1 MKIDHQQAE
10 YTSTPI
16 RTKKIVLWL
25 AMVSMIMLFA
35 GLTSAYMV
43 RQAEGNWLK
52 FELPGV
58 FTASTIVIALSSVTM
73 HLAVRSAK
81 KGQIDMLRNL
91 LMVTLTLGILFVAL
105 QFQGWKALVA
115 ENVFFSGSQSNPS
128 GSFLYVL
135 TGLHLAHLA
144 GGILYLMFVLLVT
157 IRNAQLFGPKN
168 VLRVELC
175 ATFWHFLDGLW
186 IYLFLFLL
194 FVK

>member
-1 MKIDHQQAE
+1 MKIDHQKAE
-10 YTSTPI
+10 YASTPLN
-16 RTKKIVLWL
+16 TKKILLWL

-43 RQAEGNWLK
+43 RQAEGNWLN
-52 FELPGV
+52 FQLPGL
-58 FTASTIVIALSSVTM
+58 FTASTIVLALSSITM
-73 HLAVRSAK
+73 QLGVRAAK
-81 KGQIDMLRNL
+81 KGKIDLLRNL

-105 QFQGWKALVA
+105 QFQGWKALVHD
-115 ENVFFSGSQSNPS
+115 NVFFGGTKSNPS

-144 GGILYLMFVLLVT
+144 GGILYLLYVLFVT
-157 IRNAQLFGPKN
+157 IKNSQIFGPKN
-168 VLRVELC
+168 VLSVELC